1 MNKALIV
8 ILVLAVVAA
17 IVLFIPSWG
26 ENDKIATEC
35 LRGSETACA
44 LFQAQ
49 ENVTAAENL
58 LQEAKSSLQAARE
71 AYEASQG
78 GE

>member
-1 MNKALIV
+1 MKKALIV
-8 ILVLAVVAA
+8 VLVLVVVAA
-17 IVLFIPSWG
+17 VVFIPSWG

-35 LRGSETACA
+35 LRGNETACA

-58 LQEAKSSLQAARE
+58 LQEAKANLATARE
-71 AYEASQG
+71 TYEAQQE